1 MAIAKIFRGTIKQGK
16 ISIHEYDIEKW
27 ILNLSAL
34 EGKECEFIARRKGS
48 QKSNKQNKY
57 YRGIVVALIAQHC
70 GYTPDRA
77 HGALLMKFFKAVDPE
92 NGAEYIRS
100 TRLDQWKTIEWEEK
114 MSEIRQWASEFL
126 GLYIPKPN
134 EADIY

>member
-1 MAIAKIFRGTIKQGK
+1 MPITKIFRGVVKGCK
-16 ISIHEYDIEKW
+16 ILIHDYDKEKW
-27 ILNLSAL
+27 VLNLSSL
-34 EGKECEFIARRKGS
+34 EGKECEFIARRKGAR
-48 QKSNKQNKY
+48 KSNKQNKY
-57 YRGIVVALIAQHC
+57 YRGIVVKLIAENC

-77 HGALLMKFFKAVDPE
+77 HGALLMKFFKEVDPE

-126 GLYIPKPN
+126 SLYIPKPN
-134 EADIY
+134 EVDMY